1 MESYSIRRLL
11 SLVRGF
17 SAQETY
23 LGRQDSLTEE
33 GLMNL
38 LKSQGR
44 RRENATSR
52 LWIGERENIK
62 KKSELK
68 QIKPKHPLPSFP
80 ECLTSCCVKGLQILT
95 SAT

>member
-1 MESYSIRRLL
+1 MESYSICRLL

-52 LWIGERENIK
+52 RWIGERENIK
-62 KKSELK
+62 KKMNLSK
-68 QIKPKHPLPSFP
+68 
-80 ECLTSCCVKGLQILT
+80 
-95 SAT
+95 